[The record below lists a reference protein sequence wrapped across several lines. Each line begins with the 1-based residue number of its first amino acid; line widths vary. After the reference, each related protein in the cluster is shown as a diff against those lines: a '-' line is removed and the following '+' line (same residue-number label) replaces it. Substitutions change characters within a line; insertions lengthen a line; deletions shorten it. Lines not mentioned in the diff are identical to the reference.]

1 MFPSCFAKRPRL
13 DVEKE
18 EDLVKRFSP
27 NFSYINLF
35 SCISIFNYHFS
46 FKFDIVEP
54 FVIIVLH
61 ISFSL
66 RCMSFHCIIIQI
78 QLSLTICH
86 TYKYFFLRQF
96 LHISSRVAIFLSWI
110 SLMQTSVLSHINK
123 IFAFGRKIV
132 YVVSFYRIGRLTW
145 KKLKP
150 MDKIR

>member
-1 MFPSCFAKRPRL
+1 MFPSCFAKTPRL

-35 SCISIFNYHFS
+35 SYISIFNYHFS

-86 TYKYFFLRQF
+86 TYKYFFFTTILAH
-96 LHISSRVAIFLSWI
+96 LISSCNIFVLDIINADISVVAY
-110 SLMQTSVLSHINK
+110 K
-123 IFAFGRKIV
+123 
-132 YVVSFYRIGRLTW
+132 
-145 KKLKP
+145 
-150 MDKIR
+150 